1 MKKLLGIALV
11 MLLIG
16 SFAWTA
22 GQSGRAAAP
31 EQVVLR
37 LAETHGPDYPTTLG
51 NKEFAR
57 LVEERTNGRI
67 RIEVYPSAQLG
78 EERSV
83 IEQVQFGGID
93 MTRVSISPLAAFAP
107 QLDALQMPFLY
118 RDKDHMWKV
127 LRGDIG
133 AEIMATLEESGF
145 VGLAWYDSGSRSFYT
160 KRPVRQIPDMRGLRI
175 RVQESE
181 LMVGLVEALGA
192 VATPMPFGE
201 VYSALQ
207 TGVIDGAEN
216 NWPSYYSTSH
226 FEVANYFTLN
236 HHTRVPEIIV
246 ASKISM
252 DRLSPEDQEIIR
264 QAAWDSMDFQIE
276 KWEAFELEAEEVV
289 RANGNVI
296 IELDDLRPWQEA
308 MQPLYARLSPA
319 NQRVVERIQ
328 AVR

>member
-16 SFAWTA
+16 SFAWAA
-22 GQSGRAAAP
+22 GQRDRAAAP

-246 ASKISM
+246 ASKIAM